1 MVTEGSENKGPSNG
15 QVNLNTVL
23 AALGT
28 AGFFGFNAGG
38 VGGMFGGN
46 RQPPEP
52 MATRYDLEN
61 QKATERAM
69 TEKDMEIARLKAE
82 KYADSAALAAER
94 RLADK
99 IEKIETTMTAG
110 FRAQGE
116 YNVANTA
123 AVANIGNQAAQLMKM
138 TNLIIAAPAFAE
150 SQAAASV
157 FTAKAATPAA
167 QNNG

>member
-1 MVTEGSENKGPSNG
+1 MVTEGNDNNVPSNG

-28 AGFFGFNAGG
+28 AGFFGFNAGN
-38 VGGMFGGN
+38 MFGGN
-46 RQPPEP
+46 RPPMEP

-157 FTAKAATPAA
+157 FTAKTATTAA
-167 QNNG
+167 QGNG

>member
-1 MVTEGSENKGPSNG
+1 MVTEGNENNVPSNG

-28 AGFFGFNAGG
+28 AGFFGFNAGN
-38 VGGMFGGN
+38 MFGGN
-46 RQPPEP
+46 RPPMEP

-69 TEKDMEIARLKAE
+69 TE
-82 KYADSAALAAER
+82 R

-99 IEKIETTMTAG
+99 IEKIETTMQAG

-123 AVANIGNQAAQLMKM
+123 AVTNIGNQAAQLMKM

-167 QNNG
+167 QGNG